1 MLRAFLVVHFSLSV
15 ASGKVHLSF
24 AALSRAHSVQS
35 AIVQLILTALSNIPL
50 GGFEN
55 SNGEIL

>member
-1 MLRAFLVVHFSLSV
+1 M
-15 ASGKVHLSF
+15 ASGKVHVSF
-24 AALSRAHSVQS
+24 AASSPAHSVQS

-50 GGFEN
+50 RGFEN